1 MKKNLNEIV
10 CGLVV
15 RNMQAG
21 SSYKQAKEQAFNR
34 FQKEYPEMLNTYLFF
49 FNEQTSRG
57 QPGKIQLLR
66 IT

>member
-49 FNEQTSRG
+49 FN
-57 QPGKIQLLR
+57 
-66 IT
+66 